1 MEKYVKVRKIGEGAF
16 GKAELVKRKQDG
28 LQMVIKE
35 INIMRMN
42 AKEREDS
49 RKEVAVLAQLKH
61 PSIVAYKESF
71 EEHGCLFI
79 VMDYCAG
86 GDLYAKINSQR
97 GIPFGE
103 EQILDWFVQMCLAIK
118 HIHDRKIL
126 HRDIKSQNIFLT
138 ARGLVQ
144 LGDFGIAKVL
154 NSTVELARTCI
165 GTPYYLSPEIC
176 ENKPYNNKSDIWS
189 LGCVLYELATLKH
202 AFEAGNM
209 KNLVLK
215 IIRGSYPPLSP
226 KYSYDLRNLV
236 SALFKR
242 APRDRPSI
250 NSVLRK
256 PFISQRVP
264 KFLSTEELESE
275 FSHTVMHGHKL
286 GRALP
291 PPPKPAAR
299 PPSASRSRPEN
310 GPGAAAGS
318 AGKKYDPSK
327 IYGQPVVRKSKENRA
342 PAKRPGSA
350 GGSRPGSAAGSRP
363 GSAAGARPGSA
374 SGSRPGSAAGSRPSS
389 SQGSKERLPISPSYK
404 ELQKRRQELLDR
416 EKKRRDEGR
425 RRDEEVKRRELEK
438 RHRDLQE
445 KQRLA
450 RMHKAREEG
459 WTSLIGS
466 MESDSG
472 KDNKREEVREP
483 VRAAGI
489 GGPAIGVQRPI
500 AGPAGDQNGKA
511 ARGKYEHYNQ
521 YLDKL
526 EQDREIRK
534 RQEGIPPK
542 APVQAY
548 MGAPK
553 PLPAGPAHVRP
564 LPGTPDPWR
573 RAPQPS
579 PVYQQYNQ
587 RGANQQQER
596 AELVEDF
603 ISRRKAAANNK
614 MRGQAELFGPSN
626 PSDPRR
632 TPTPVNKPSAGNQA
646 GSAADARNRE
656 EQEYL
661 EKLRQIRQQN
671 YNERRNMQAH
681 GDKAGAEER
690 KKKAEALKK
699 QAEDWAKQR
708 QEALAKKKQ
717 DFFDRERQK
726 REMQGRRPMA
736 PSPAPAFPITG
747 AVHALGVNPRVI
759 GEAPPPQPGPGI
771 TNVLGA
777 LGGPARGVADEDQDR
792 AKTPMQKQKE
802 SILKKLNEKGPPK
815 EEAPES
821 ARPRWGEGG
830 PGLKFAE
837 KPETMEVARP
847 QWGGGGVGL
856 KLAEKPDTPDPARPQ
871 WGNAPSL
878 DLAQMA
884 LEETSSQM
892 EATSARD
899 RVIMNPDSVRRQWG
913 RPGETVVKALQ
924 GVPLAE
930 QTMASDK
937 SEGSLSSASTGEG
950 PTPSAA
956 IGSTITITKAPAIT
970 KGTITIRT
978 AEENKKQATES
989 ELQPPTSTEDDD
1001 RLSTIPE
1008 TASSQLDSP
1017 TKGRSP
1023 TRSPTQ
1029 APTVTSLVG
1038 KTVDNIVAEPE
1049 NQKKDSEQIVESH
1062 VEADEKKDSPTK
1074 EVVKPPIPARKP
1086 PLPEKPVTLPKPV
1099 LLPKPDAP
1107 MEFAPSR
1114 PSSVK
1119 SLGAG
1124 TFFEKVNEET
1134 DQAEKKPIDQSKK
1147 PEDDVV
1153 VKELSDEGEKRK
1165 TGLVLGMTMGSFD
1178 IGHRELLRTCSEP
1191 DLAGLF
1197 RTMTQESPVKPRA
1210 QSLEDMTTVEEEEG
1224 EDDEN
1229 IENVYSN
1236 MERAVESAEASQEI
1250 EGEDMGG
1257 AGDGNKGG
1265 ESGQGETEGE
1275 GAEQEEDGENFE
1287 DDEDEDMADLISVR
1301 ATMQSLLC
1309 DDSEE
1314 DSKKSPVKFSLSSD
1328 REGNDGD
1335 LDTEEDTP
1343 DGAGLSG
1350 EGVDDTGEG
1359 EDMEGDGEEISGEEG
1374 DQDAED
1380 GDIEDDDGEE
1390 ENGSGGDA
1398 NRSDSVDNENPETP
1412 DGSRDDGMSELF
1424 PTDDSDSEF
1433 NDEEDMGDF
1442 DLFGRLEETRAQLEE
1457 ALGADKLI
1465 QVYKTIQALQED
1477 EDENMEEGA
1486 RIAQDLLGPSHI
1498 HLYPKVFQLVMA
1510 DAAFTD
1516 DNIS

>member
-49 RKEVAVLAQLKH
+49 RKESMVTCMPKSTVNVAFPLEKNRFWTGLCKCALPLNTSMTGK
-61 PSIVAYKESF
+61 SYTGTLNLSSGFGSAWGF
-71 EEHGCLFI
+71 W
-79 VMDYCAG
+79 YCEGSQQHSGAG
-86 GDLYAKINSQR
+86 SNMYRDT
-97 GIPFGE
+97 
-103 EQILDWFVQMCLAIK
+103 ILPQP
-118 HIHDRKIL
+118 
-126 HRDIKSQNIFLT
+126 RDI
-138 ARGLVQ
+138 
-144 LGDFGIAKVL
+144 
-154 NSTVELARTCI
+154 
-165 GTPYYLSPEIC
+165 
-176 ENKPYNNKSDIWS
+176 
-189 LGCVLYELATLKH
+189 
-202 AFEAGNM
+202 
-209 KNLVLK
+209 
-215 IIRGSYPPLSP
+215 GSYPPLSP

-299 PPSASRSRPEN
+299 PPSGHQPRGQEVQVDPVQEVLLVPAQEVQLVPVQVVPLVPVLEVQL
-310 GPGAAAGS
+310 GAG
-318 AGKKYDPSK
+318 
-327 IYGQPVVRKSKENRA
+327 
-342 PAKRPGSA
+342 
-350 GGSRPGSAAGSRP
+350 
-363 GSAAGARPGSA
+363 
-374 SGSRPGSAAGSRPSS
+374 
-389 SQGSKERLPISPSYK
+389 LP
-404 ELQKRRQELLDR
+404 
-416 EKKRRDEGR
+416 
-425 RRDEEVKRRELEK
+425 
-438 RHRDLQE
+438 
-445 KQRLA
+445 LA

-614 MRGQAELFGPSN
+614 MRGQAEL
-626 PSDPRR
+626 
-632 TPTPVNKPSAGNQA
+632 
-646 GSAADARNRE
+646 
-656 EQEYL
+656 
-661 EKLRQIRQQN
+661 
-671 YNERRNMQAH
+671 
-681 GDKAGAEER
+681 
-690 KKKAEALKK
+690 
-699 QAEDWAKQR
+699 
-708 QEALAKKKQ
+708 
-717 DFFDRERQK
+717 
-726 REMQGRRPMA
+726 PMA

-856 KLAEKPDTPDPARPQ
+856 KLAEKPDTPDPARPH
-871 WGNAPSL
+871 
-878 DLAQMA
+878 
-884 LEETSSQM
+884 
-892 EATSARD
+892 ARD

-1124 TFFEKVNEET
+1124 TFFEK
-1134 DQAEKKPIDQSKK
+1134 
-1147 PEDDVV
+1147 
-1153 VKELSDEGEKRK
+1153 KRK

-1197 RTMTQESPVKPRA
+1197 RTMTQESPLSQLRHLKKSRGRTWVGREMEIRGV
-1210 QSLEDMTTVEEEEG
+1210 SLDRGKRREKELNRRRMEKTSKMMT
-1224 EDDEN
+1224 
-1229 IENVYSN
+1229 
-1236 MERAVESAEASQEI
+1236 
-1250 EGEDMGG
+1250 
-1257 AGDGNKGG
+1257 
-1265 ESGQGETEGE
+1265 
-1275 GAEQEEDGENFE
+1275 
-1287 DDEDEDMADLISVR
+1287 
-1301 ATMQSLLC
+1301 
-1309 DDSEE
+1309 EE

-1328 REGNDGD
+1328 
-1335 LDTEEDTP
+1335 
-1343 DGAGLSG
+1343 
-1350 EGVDDTGEG
+1350 
-1359 EDMEGDGEEISGEEG
+1359 
-1374 DQDAED
+1374 Q
-1380 GDIEDDDGEE
+1380 
-1390 ENGSGGDA
+1390 GSGGDA

-1498 HLYPKVFQLVMA
+1498 HLYPKFSVDECLKWTITPPLVKNTM
-1510 DAAFTD
+1510 FIFFYFVSTFLFFCVCQFM
-1516 DNIS
+1516 